1 MGYPSVF
8 QPKSGSF
15 HHPTLNNCLILA
27 EQTTRS
33 ALFWLPTD
41 RTRDLMTL
49 AKKARFPIGHE
60 ITLAELDRDPYPAFA
75 RLREREPI
83 SWIPAVNMWY
93 IVGYE
98 DVRTALLD
106 TTRMSTASAQSTIFD
121 TFGAQVLTTEGAT
134 HDRYRQALRH
144 PFTPTFIRAHLE
156 PAIVA
161 AATALIDQLQKHGL
175 ADLRSEFARRLPI
188 QVILLICGLPA
199 DAEPHMRRW
208 YDSFEAALANFS
220 GVESIRMAAQRS
232 VAEFHTLLDTAIDSV
247 RHADGSL
254 LARLVNAPANERLA
268 DDEIKRNLAIV
279 FFGGIST
286 VEALV
291 LNSLWAMF
299 EHADV
304 LERAQRDVTIL
315 PQVIEET
322 MRWLSPVQ
330 SATRHVTEPFEWQG
344 IEFSSHET
352 VNCMLG
358 AANRDPS
365 IFVNPDRFDLH
376 RANSRRHLGFATGAH
391 ACLGSHLAKAEVAIG
406 LETLLSGL
414 HNIRLERSL
423 TAPPSGYEFRQ
434 PRKLTVSWDP
444 K

>member
-1 MGYPSVF
+1 MS
-8 QPKSGSF
+8 S
-15 HHPTLNNCLILA
+15 
-27 EQTTRS
+27 
-33 ALFWLPTD
+33 
-41 RTRDLMTL
+41 
-49 AKKARFPIGHE
+49 AKKERFPIGHE
-60 ITLAELDRDPYPAFA
+60 ITLAELDCNPYPAFA

-106 TTRMSTASAQSTIFD
+106 TTRMTTASAQSMIFD
-121 TFGAQVLTTEGAT
+121 TFGAHILTTEGTT

-156 PAIVA
+156 PAIA
-161 AATALIDQLQKHGL
+161 AAAIALIDELQKHGQ
-175 ADLRSEFARRLPI
+175 ADLRSEFAGRLPI
-188 QVILLICGLPA
+188 QVIQLICGLPA

-208 YDSFEAALANFS
+208 YDSFEAALANFT
-220 GVESIRMAAQRS
+220 GDESIRIAAQRS
-232 VAEFHTLLDTAIDSV
+232 AAEFHALLDTAIDSV
-247 RHADGSL
+247 THADDSL
-254 LARLVNAPANERLA
+254 LARLVNAPAEERLD

-286 VEALV
+286 VEALL

-299 EHADV
+299 EHGDV
-304 LERAQRDVTIL
+304 LERAQRDLTIL
-315 PQVIEET
+315 PQLIEET

-344 IEFSSHET
+344 IQFCCHET
-352 VNCMLG
+352 VNCMIG

-365 IFVNPDRFDLH
+365 IFADPDRFDLD
-376 RANSRRHLGFATGAH
+376 RANARRHLGFATGAH
-391 ACLGSHLAKAEVAIG
+391 ACLGSHLAKAEARIG
-406 LETLLSGL
+406 LGTLLSGL
-414 HNIRLERSL
+414 HNIRLERTQ
-423 TAPPSGYEFRQ
+423 TAPPRGYEFRR

-444 K
+444 R

>member
-1 MGYPSVF
+1 
-8 QPKSGSF
+8 
-15 HHPTLNNCLILA
+15 
-27 EQTTRS
+27 
-33 ALFWLPTD
+33 
-41 RTRDLMTL
+41 MTL
-49 AKKARFPIGHE
+49 TTKARFPIGHE
-60 ITLAELDRDPYPAFA
+60 ITLAELDCNPYPAFA

-98 DVRTALLD
+98 NVRTALLD
-106 TTRMSTASAQSTIFD
+106 AARMTTASARSTIFD
-121 TFGAQVLTTEGAT
+121 TFGAHVLTTEGTT

-144 PFTPTFIRAHLE
+144 PFTPAFIRAHLE

-161 AATALIDQLQKHGL
+161 AAAALIDELQQHGA

-208 YDSFEAALANFS
+208 YDSFEAALANFA
-220 GVESIRMAAQRS
+220 GDESIRIAAKRS
-232 VAEFHTLLDTAIDSV
+232 VTEFHALLDKAIGSV
-247 RHADGSL
+247 THADASL
-254 LARLVNAPANERLA
+254 LGLLVNAPANERLA
-268 DDEIKRNLAIV
+268 DEEIKRNLDIV

-286 VEALV
+286 VEALL

-304 LERAQRDVTIL
+304 LKHARRDFTVL
-315 PQVIEET
+315 PQLIEET

-344 IEFSSHET
+344 IQFSAHDT

-365 IFVNPDRFDLH
+365 IFPDPDRFDLH

-391 ACLGSHLAKAEVAIG
+391 ACLGSHLAKAEVLIG
-406 LETLLSGL
+406 LRTLLSRL
-414 HNIRLERSL
+414 HNIRLEPSL
-423 TAPPSGYEFRQ
+423 TEPPSGYEFRQ

-444 K
+444 A